1 VNIELIERAP
11 HLTTL
16 HDKYKDMAAGE
27 GHCIMLSGEAG
38 IGKTALVRC
47 FCQDHRHHAKI
58 YLGSCDA
65 LFTPR
70 PLAPVYD
77 VIWQIWPDDGLRRQ
91 PGDPGSRQPGDPE
104 SRQPGIPDDRTTL
117 FTDFLQRFDQQAGP
131 SLLVFEDIHWA
142 DEATI
147 DFIKFL
153 ARRITRLRCLFIL
166 TWREEEV
173 HAGHPLK
180 QLLGQ
185 LPPHSFTRLQL
196 PPLSRTAVENLAKT
210 RGYSGEDV
218 YGISGGNPFYVN
230 EILASYSPGIPDN
243 IKDTI
248 LSVFN
253 RLNANTRQVCELLA
267 VTPTGLET
275 DYLEQLEPQY
285 AALLATC
292 LETKIILLKD
302 DRLFFKHELYRRTIE
317 SSLSPFTRI
326 LLNKRILT
334 AFRDRFESNGET
346 ERIIHHA
353 KNANDHPTVVHYAP
367 IAARQ
372 AAALGAHTEAA
383 KLYFTAIE
391 YYQGKDPGTLVTL
404 YEPYA
409 YECYLTNRMKEAI
422 IYQQKVASI
431 RQENLNRERLNPEH
445 PNRESL
451 NPERL
456 GDSLWFLSRLWWFDG
471 NRRQAERFAQE
482 AIDTLADQPSSR
494 PKAMAFS
501 NLSQLKM
508 LSDQTVECIHWGE
521 KAIRIAGELG
531 DEEILSHAYNNVGS
545 VQMRVPA
552 YRQKGLDLL
561 RRSLDIALKCH
572 FHEHAARA
580 YTNMASNAIQLKD
593 YPLATVVLGEGIH
606 YCEEL
611 ELDSWRTYM
620 LSWKARLLLE
630 TGRWEEAS
638 AIAEQLVRSE
648 TQASIVKILALV
660 VIGTIRMRKGETDA
674 LPRLLEAKTKAFE
687 AMELQ
692 RILAALTALLEYEW
706 ITGRPVIE
714 KAAVEYAIGLISQGG
729 TLRESSEFDFWL
741 WKVRRA
747 QIPWHEVHIRYR
759 ADDPAMA
766 IETAAGW
773 ERLGCPY
780 EQALFLFE
788 GDEDAKREAIAI
800 VHRLGATAV
809 YEKMKLAMRSEG
821 IRSIPRGSRKT
832 TRDNPA
838 LLTEREL
845 GVLELLKEGLQN
857 KEIGSRLFISAKT
870 VDHHISA
877 ILFKLDV
884 DSRNKAVREAIR
896 RGIVK

>member
-1 VNIELIERAP
+1 VNIELIERAE
-11 HLTTL
+11 HLTAL

-38 IGKTALVRC
+38 IGKTALVRA
-47 FCQDHRHHAKI
+47 FCHEHRHHAKV
-58 YLGSCDA
+58 YLGTCDA

-70 PLAPVYD
+70 PLAPLYD
-77 VIWQIWPDDGLRRQ
+77 IIWEIWEDQ
-91 PGDPGSRQPGDPE
+91 PGVPE
-104 SRQPGIPDDRTTL
+104 DRSTL
-117 FTDFLQRFDQQAGP
+117 FTDFFHRFDHLPGP

-166 TWREEEV
+166 TWRDEEV
-173 HAGHPLK
+173 HTGHPLR

-185 LPPHSFTRLQL
+185 LPPHLFTRIQL
-196 PPLSRTAVENLAKT
+196 PPLSEAAVGNLAKT
-210 RGYSGEDV
+210 RGYRGEDV

-253 RLNANTRQVCELLA
+253 RLDISTREVCELLS
-267 VTPTGLET
+267 VTPTGFET
-275 DYLEQLEPQY
+275 DYLEELEPQY
-285 AALLATC
+285 ATALAVC

-302 DRLFFKHELYRRTIE
+302 NRLFFKHELYRRTIE
-317 SSLSPFTRI
+317 YALSPFMRI
-326 LLNKRILT
+326 KHHKRILT
-334 AFRDRFESNGET
+334 TFRDRFESNGET

-353 KNANDHPTVVHYAP
+353 KNANDHAAVVHYAP
-367 IAARQ
+367 KAARQ
-372 AAALGAHTEAA
+372 AATLGAHTEAA
-383 KLYFTAIE
+383 KLYYSAIE

-422 IYQQKVASI
+422 IYQQKVAAI
-431 RQENLNRERLNPEH
+431 W
-445 PNRESL
+445 RESS
-451 NPERL
+451 NAERL

-482 AIDTLADQPSSR
+482 AVDVLSDQPPSR

-501 NLSQLKM
+501 NMSQLKM

-521 KAIRIAGELG
+521 KAIGIANELG
-531 DEEILSHAYNNVGS
+531 DEEILCHAYNNVGS

-552 YRQKGLDLL
+552 YRQKGLNLL
-561 RRSLDIALKCH
+561 KSSLGIALRHH

-593 YPLATVVLGEGIH
+593 YPLATTILNEGIH

-620 LSWKARLLLE
+620 LSWKARLLLD
-630 TGRWEEAS
+630 TGHWAEAS
-638 AIAEQLVRSE
+638 STAEQLIRSE

-660 VIGTIRMRKGETDA
+660 VIGTIRMRTGETDA
-674 LPRLLEAKTKAFE
+674 LPLLLEAKVKAFE

-692 RILAALTALLEYEW
+692 RVLAALTALLEYEW
-706 ITGRPVIE
+706 ITGQPILE
-714 KAAVEYAIGLISQGG
+714 KAAIEYVIGLISQGG
-729 TLRESSEFDFWL
+729 TLRESSEFDYWL

-747 QIPWHEVHIRYR
+747 QIPWHEVHDRYR
-759 ADDPAMA
+759 ADHPDVA
-766 IETAAGW
+766 IKTAAAW
-773 ERLGCPY
+773 QQLGCPY

-800 VHRLGATAV
+800 VHRLGATTV
-809 YEKMKLAMRSEG
+809 YEKMKLEMRSEG

-877 ILFKLDV
+877 ILSKLDV
-884 DSRNKAVREAIR
+884 DSRSKAVREAIR